1 MHSNKHCLEGTLPAA
16 VVLDLDG
23 TLIDSAADLRIAVN
37 AVLADAGRTELD
49 LAAVARMI
57 GDGPAKLVER
67 AFAATGAP
75 VASDALPAL
84 TASLLAVYLDENAAH
99 ATRPFPNVPETL
111 ERLAES
117 GCRLAVCTN
126 KSQGA
131 TEEILRRLGLD
142 RLFGAIVGGDRPDRK
157 PDPGHVLAALEP
169 LGATPADAVMV
180 GDSLNDVCAG
190 RAAGLPVVAVSW
202 GYGPVPAAELGA
214 DALVDR
220 FTDVPAAIAR
230 VHRARAARR

>member
-1 MHSNKHCLEGTLPAA
+1 MRLNKQCLEGGLPAV

-23 TLIDSAADLRIAVN
+23 TLIDSAADLRTAVN
-37 AVLADAGRTELD
+37 AVLANAGRAPLD
-49 LAAVARMI
+49 LPAVARMI

-75 VASDALPAL
+75 APPEALPAL
-84 TASLLAVYLDENAAH
+84 TEALLAVYLDAGAAH
-99 ATRPFPNVPETL
+99 ATRPFPGVPETL
-111 ERLAES
+111 ERLAAA

-131 TEEILRRLGLD
+131 TEEVLRRLGLD
-142 RLFGAIVGGDRPDRK
+142 RLFGAIVGGDRPARK
-157 PDPGHVLAALEP
+157 PDPAHVLAALA
-169 LGATPADAVMV
+169 LLDASPAEAVMV
-180 GDSLNDVCAG
+180 GDSLNDVRAG

-214 DALVDR
+214 DALIDR
-220 FTDVPAAIAR
+220 FADVPEAVAR
-230 VHRARAARR
+230 VHRERAAVR